1 MSFRRQPRV
10 ITQIGQSAS
19 AAPGP
24 PPSARAASKVEDT
37 ENNRECFLSGVTARS
52 VFTGQPP
59 AKPPA
64 AQKHLREP
72 LGPHVSQT

>member
-19 AAPGP
+19 AVPGP
-24 PPSARAASKVEDT
+24 PSSARALSKVEDT
-37 ENNRECFLSGVTARS
+37 ENNKECFLSGITAHS

-59 AKPPA
+59 AKLPV

>member
-19 AAPGP
+19 AVPGP
-24 PPSARAASKVEDT
+24 PSAARAASKVEDT
-37 ENNRECFLSGVTARS
+37 ENNKECFLSGVTARS

-59 AKPPA
+59 AKLPGST
-64 AQKHLREP
+64 KT
-72 LGPHVSQT
+72 SQGATWAP